1 MSLTGIVILLLIAL
15 LLIFLEIFVLPG
27 INVAGILGL
36 LLMIAGI
43 YLSYRQIGA
52 PTAHYILAATLILG
66 TLILVFGL
74 RSSTWRKVS
83 LDTAIESKAFGD
95 VSVNVKVGDR
105 GTALTRLG
113 PIGTVEIN
121 GMTFEAKSANIID
134 AKTEVEVTEIVG
146 NEIIVKPLK

>member
-1 MSLTGIVILLLIAL
+1 MSLTGIIIILLIAL

-43 YLSYRQIGA
+43 YLGYRQIGA
-52 PTAHYILAATLILG
+52 PTAHYILATTLILG
-66 TLILVFGL
+66 TLIMFFGL
-74 RSSTWRKVS
+74 RSSTWRKVA
-83 LDTAIESKAFGD
+83 LDTAIDSKVAGD
-95 VSVNVKVGDR
+95 VSENVKVGDR

-113 PIGTVEIN
+113 PIGTVLIN
-121 GMTFEAKSANIID
+121 GKTFEAKSANITD
-134 AKTEVEVTEIVG
+134 AKTEIEVTEIDG

>member
-1 MSLTGIVILLLIAL
+1 MSLTGIIILLLIAL

-27 INVAGILGL
+27 INVAGILGI

-43 YLSYRQIGA
+43 YLSYTKIGV
-52 PTAHYILAATLILG
+52 PTAHYILVATLFLG
-66 TLILVFGL
+66 ILILFFGL

-83 LDTAIESKAFGD
+83 LDTAIEGKVGD
-95 VSVNVKVGDR
+95 NVAENVKVGDQ

-113 PIGTVEIN
+113 PIGTVLIN
-121 GMTFEAKSANIID
+121 GMTFEAKSVNIVD
-134 AKTEVEVTEIVG
+134 AKTEVEVTEIDG

>member
-43 YLSYRQIGA
+43 YLAYRQIGA
-52 PTAHYILAATLILG
+52 PTAHYVLVATLILS
-66 TLILVFGL
+66 TLILIFGL

-83 LDTAIESKAFGD
+83 LDTAIEGKAID
-95 VSVNVKVGDR
+95 NVTENVKVGDR

-113 PIGTVEIN
+113 PIGTVQIN
-121 GMTFEAKSANIID
+121 GMTLEAKSANITD
-134 AKTEVEVTEIVG
+134 AKTAIEVTEIVG

>member
-1 MSLTGIVILLLIAL
+1 MSLTGIIIILLIAL

-43 YLSYRQIGA
+43 YLGYRQIGA
-52 PTAHYILAATLILG
+52 PTAHYILATTLVLG
-66 TLILVFGL
+66 TLIMFFGL
-74 RSSTWRKVS
+74 RSSTWRKVA
-83 LDTAIESKAFGD
+83 LDTAIDSKVSDD

-113 PIGTVEIN
+113 PIGTVLIN
-121 GMTFEAKSANIID
+121 GMTFEAKSANITD
-134 AKTEVEVTEIVG
+134 AKTEIEVTEIDG

>member
-1 MSLTGIVILLLIAL
+1 MSLTGIIIILLIAL

-43 YLSYRQIGA
+43 YLGYRQIGA
-52 PTAHYILAATLILG
+52 PTAHYILAATLVLG
-66 TLILVFGL
+66 TLIMFFGL
-74 RSSTWRKVS
+74 RSSTWRKVA
-83 LDTAIESKAFGD
+83 LDTAIESKVAGD
-95 VSVNVKVGDR
+95 VSENVKVGDR

-113 PIGTVEIN
+113 PIGTVLIN
-121 GMTFEAKSANIID
+121 GKTFEAKSANITD
-134 AKTEVEVTEIVG
+134 AKTEIEVTEIDG

>member
-1 MSLTGIVILLLIAL
+1 MSLTGIIIILLIAL

-43 YLSYRQIGA
+43 YLGYRQIGV
-52 PTAHYILAATLILG
+52 PTAHYILATTLVLG
-66 TLILVFGL
+66 TLIMFFGL
-74 RSSTWRKVS
+74 RSSTWRKVA
-83 LDTAIESKAFGD
+83 LDTAIESKVADD
-95 VSVNVKVGDR
+95 VSENVKVGDR

-113 PIGTVEIN
+113 PIGTVLIN
-121 GMTFEAKSANIID
+121 GKTFEAKSANIID
-134 AKTEVEVTEIVG
+134 AKTEIEVMEIDG

>member
-1 MSLTGIVILLLIAL
+1 MSLTGIIIILLIAL

-43 YLSYRQIGA
+43 YLGYRQIGA
-52 PTAHYILAATLILG
+52 PTAHYILATTLVLG
-66 TLILVFGL
+66 TLIMFFGL
-74 RSSTWRKVS
+74 RSSTWRKVA
-83 LDTAIESKAFGD
+83 LDTAIESKVAGD
-95 VSVNVKVGDR
+95 VSENVKVGDR

-113 PIGTVEIN
+113 PIGTVLIN
-121 GMTFEAKSANIID
+121 GKTFEAKSANIID
-134 AKTEVEVTEIVG
+134 AKTEIEVMEIDG

>member
-1 MSLTGIVILLLIAL
+1 MSLTGIIIILLIAL

-43 YLSYRQIGA
+43 YLAYRQIGT
-52 PTAHYILAATLILG
+52 PTAHYVLGATLILG
-66 TLILVFGL
+66 TLILIFGL

-83 LDTAIESKAFGD
+83 LDTAIEGKAID
-95 VSVNVKVGDR
+95 NVAENVKVGDR

-113 PIGTVEIN
+113 PIGTVQIN
-121 GMTFEAKSANIID
+121 GMTFEAKSANITD
-134 AKTEVEVTEIVG
+134 AKTAVEVTEIVG

>member
-1 MSLTGIVILLLIAL
+1 MSLTGIIIILLIAL

-43 YLSYRQIGA
+43 YLAYKQIGA
-52 PTAHYILAATLILG
+52 PTAHYVLAATLILG
-66 TLILVFGL
+66 TLILIFGL

-83 LDTAIESKAFGD
+83 LNTAIESKAID
-95 VSVNVKVGDR
+95 NVAENVKVGDR

-113 PIGTVEIN
+113 PIGTVQIN
-121 GMTFEAKSANIID
+121 GMTFEAKSANITD
-134 AKTEVEVTEIVG
+134 AKTAVEVTEIVG

>member
-1 MSLTGIVILLLIAL
+1 MSLTGIIIILLIAL

-36 LLMIAGI
+36 LLMIAGL
-43 YLSYRQIGA
+43 YLSYKQIGA

-66 TLILVFGL
+66 TLILIFGL

-83 LDTAIESKAFGD
+83 LDTAIEGKAID
-95 VSVNVKVGDR
+95 NVAENVKVGDR

-113 PIGTVEIN
+113 PVGTVLIN
-121 GMTFEAKSANIID
+121 GMTFEAKSANITD
-134 AKTEVEVTEIVG
+134 AKTEIEVTEIDG

>member
-1 MSLTGIVILLLIAL
+1 MSLTGIIIILLIAL

-43 YLSYRQIGA
+43 YLGYRQIGA
-52 PTAHYILAATLILG
+52 PTAHYILATTLILG
-66 TLILVFGL
+66 TLIMFFGL
-74 RSSTWRKVS
+74 RSSTWRKVA
-83 LDTAIESKAFGD
+83 LDTAIESKVADD
-95 VSVNVKVGDR
+95 VSENVKVGDR

-113 PIGTVEIN
+113 PIGTVLIN

-134 AKTEVEVTEIVG
+134 AKTEIEVMEIDG

>member
-83 LDTAIESKAFGD
+83 LDTAIEGKAFD
-95 VSVNVKVGDR
+95 NVAENVKVGDC
-105 GTALTRLG
+105 GTTLTRLG

-121 GMTFEAKSANIID
+121 GMTYEAKSANITD
-134 AKTEVEVTEIVG
+134 AKTAVEVAEIVG

>member
-1 MSLTGIVILLLIAL
+1 MSLTGIIIILLIAL

-43 YLSYRQIGA
+43 YLGYRQIGA
-52 PTAHYILAATLILG
+52 PTAHYILVTTLVLG
-66 TLILVFGL
+66 TLIMFFGL
-74 RSSTWRKVS
+74 RSSTWRKVA
-83 LDTAIESKAFGD
+83 LDTAIESKVADD
-95 VSVNVKVGDR
+95 VSENVKVGDR

-113 PIGTVEIN
+113 PIGTVLIN
-121 GMTFEAKSANIID
+121 GKTFEAKSANIID
-134 AKTEVEVTEIVG
+134 AKTEIEVMEIDG

>member
-1 MSLTGIVILLLIAL
+1 MSLTGIIIILLIAL

-36 LLMIAGI
+36 LLIIAGI
-43 YLSYRQIGA
+43 YLSYTQIGT
-52 PTAHYILAATLILG
+52 PIAHYVLAATLFLG

-83 LDTAIESKAFGD
+83 LDTSIDSKVSGD
-95 VSVNVKVGDR
+95 VSVNVKVGDH
-105 GTALTRLG
+105 GTTLTRLG
-113 PIGTVEIN
+113 PIGTVLIN
-121 GMTFEAKSANIID
+121 GMTFEAKSTNIID
-134 AKTEVEVTEIVG
+134 AKTEIEVTGIDG